1 MNLNKFL
8 GPARVTLK
16 EGFAFKF
23 EFFAWTIIMP
33 ITILIFYFLW
43 HSVFTYNGLQEIR
56 GMGFSDLIIY
66 YVLVLVVS
74 SLSYASVVD
83 DLAVRIRRGKFV
95 VDLVQPIGIV
105 QRYLSEFFGYKTIV
119 VIVQILPIAIVAAV
133 LLRPQ
138 VEAINMALFSISLV
152 LASIM
157 SFLIWFGVALLA
169 FWMKTVN
176 GVSMAVWGVV
186 NILRGGLFPLT
197 FFPHTV
203 LSVLNVSP
211 FPYLMFIPIQIF
223 LGKISVSNALFS
235 IGVQL
240 FWIVILLLLVQWI
253 LSKGV
258 RLFTGVGT

>member
-1 MNLNKFL
+1 M
-8 GPARVTLK
+8 
-16 EGFAFKF
+16 
-23 EFFAWTIIMP
+23 
-33 ITILIFYFLW
+33 
-43 HSVFTYNGLQEIR
+43 
-56 GMGFSDLIIY
+56 
-66 YVLVLVVS
+66 
-74 SLSYASVVD
+74 
-83 DLAVRIRRGKFV
+83 
-95 VDLVQPIGIV
+95 
-105 QRYLSEFFGYKTIV
+105 
-119 VIVQILPIAIVAAV
+119 AAV